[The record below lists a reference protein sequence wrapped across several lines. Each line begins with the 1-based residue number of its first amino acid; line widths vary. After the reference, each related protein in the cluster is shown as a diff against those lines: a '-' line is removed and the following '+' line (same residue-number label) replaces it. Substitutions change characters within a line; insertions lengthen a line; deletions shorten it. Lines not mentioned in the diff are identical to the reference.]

1 MKKIKV
7 IGGGLA
13 GPEAALQAAAAG
25 CEVHLYE
32 MRPHRSTEAHQT
44 SDFAELVCS
53 NSLKSESEFSA
64 PWLLKQEMRR
74 ANSFL
79 LLDADA
85 TAVPAGHALA
95 VDRELFSARVRQRL
109 EQHSNITIHREEVL
123 TLDEHSDDTITI
135 LATGPLT
142 SPALTAE
149 LTRLTGSGHLAF
161 YDSISP
167 IVDASTI
174 DMSKV
179 YLAARWDRGTADYIN
194 CPFTKEEYNTFLDAL
209 TTAEKIEQ
217 KPWEQL
223 PADANPTHLAQ
234 TAGQGSASAASP
246 EGEASASSAD
256 SGHPHEAGA
265 PPMTASPSSVSSSIA
280 PSGHPHEASA
290 PSSPTAPS
298 SERVGSSGQTFVAT
312 AAPQKLQY
320 FEGCLPIEETARRGR
335 DTLRFGPM
343 KPAGLTDPRTGRWP
357 YACVQLRQENLRAD
371 SYNLVG
377 FQNHLK
383 FGEQARVL
391 RLIPGLEHATFLRF
405 GQIHRNTYIHA
416 PSLLT
421 ETLQLRAH
429 PSILIAGQ
437 LSGVEG
443 YTESIASGL
452 LAGRYAAALAR
463 GSACGFYPGPQPAPR
478 ASANGSLTHY
488 ITHADHKKFQPA
500 NITFDLLPPLEVD
513 LHQKIRDKKER
524 HRLQC
529 ERALEAW
536 SEWLGE

>member
-1 MKKIKV
+1 MKRIHI

-13 GPEAALQAAAAG
+13 GPEAALQAAALTADID
-25 CEVHLYE
+25 CEIILSE
-32 MRPHRSTEAHQT
+32 MRPLRSTEAHQT
-44 SDFAELVCS
+44 ADFAELVCS
-53 NSLKSESEFSA
+53 NSLKSESENTA

-79 LLDADA
+79 LAAADA
-85 TAVPAGHALA
+85 SAVPAGHALA
-95 VDRELFSARVRQRL
+95 VDRLDFSRRVAAQLAQQPR
-109 EQHSNITIHREEVL
+109 ITIRREEIT
-123 TLDEHSDDTITI
+123 TLNEDDPDTLTI

-142 SPALTAE
+142 SSPLAAE
-149 LTRLTGSGHLAF
+149 LQRLTGAEHLAF

-179 YLAARWDRGTADYIN
+179 YLAARWDKGTPDYIN
-194 CPFTKEEYNTFLDAL
+194 CPFTKEEYDRFLDAL
-209 TTAEKIEQ
+209 LAAESVEA
-217 KPWEQL
+217 KPWENIAQPKGWEQL
-223 PADANPTHLAQ
+223 PPTCK
-234 TAGQGSASAASP
+234 AASLESDTP
-246 EGEASASSAD
+246 GLEGGFSPLSLARSE
-256 SGHPHEAGA
+256 SGF
-265 PPMTASPSSVSSSIA
+265 SPGPYSTSPQ
-280 PSGHPHEASA
+280 PS
-290 PSSPTAPS
+290 
-298 SERVGSSGQTFVAT
+298 
-312 AAPQKLQY
+312 Y

-343 KPAGLTDPRTGRWP
+343 KPAGLTNPRTGKWP
-357 YACVQLRQENLRAD
+357 YAVVQLRQENLRAD

-383 FGEQARVL
+383 FTAQTRVL
-391 RLIPGLEHATFLRF
+391 RLIPGLENATFLRY

-421 ETLQLRAH
+421 ETLQLRQH

-463 GSACGFYPGPQPAPR
+463 NLTPTPAPR
-478 ASANGSLTHY
+478 LTANGSLTHY
-488 ITHADHKKFQPA
+488 ITHAEGKSFQPA
-500 NITFDLLPPLEVD
+500 NITFDLLPPLEEA
-513 LHQKIRDKKER
+513 LRKKIRDKKER

-529 ERALEAW
+529 ERALAAW
-536 SEWLGE
+536 QAWLHR